1 MNHIAERY
9 RVIAKVYVQPEA
21 TPEQLLA
28 IKTMIERAGLISE
41 VDGREIR
48 ILEVDDG
55 SHIGTHF

>member
-48 ILEVDDG
+48 MLELANG
-55 SHIGTHF
+55 HIAHF